1 MKKDIYE
8 NLMYGYSDV
17 MKVYHVG
24 RSKAY
29 DLMRK
34 TNFNLIRNGY
44 RTVQGRVPA
53 KYIQEY
59 CKKKGENHE

>member
-1 MKKDIYE
+1 MKKNIYE

-17 MKVYHVG
+17 MKIYHVK

-29 DLMRK
+29 DLMRQ

-53 KYIQEY
+53 SCIKEY
-59 CKKKGENHE
+59 CKEQGKK